1 MTELGLPMLQP
12 SVAQA
17 AGFLATLV
25 ACLALVFTTKWHGRL
40 SLDTTVGLQKFHCA
54 PTPRIGGLATLAG
67 LVAAYGVSSEAVRQ
81 LLGPLLIASLPA
93 FTAGLLEDL
102 TKKASIRVRL
112 VGTIFSGVVAW
123 YLTGMALT
131 RTGVPGVDHL
141 LSYVP
146 LSVLFTA
153 VAIGGVANAVNI
165 IDGFNGLAGGVLS
178 IIFAALGFIAAGA
191 GDHVLAATCGVLA
204 ACSLGFTLINWP
216 FGKIFLGDGG
226 AYQLGFAVGWIAV
239 ILVVRNP
246 AIPPWAPLMVCAYP
260 VLEVAFSMVRKAR
273 RAGYNPAV
281 PDRVHLHML
290 VHRRVVRHWLPS
302 ASQALQNGLTSP
314 FAWAYA
320 AALATWGCIFAR
332 DTIPLIVGLLAAALL
347 YASVYTRLTRFRWW
361 PFIAAS
367 LPGERAPTGAVGP
380 GPSTAPAVSRPA
392 RLAVASYPPREQ
404 FMTPAYLRPIREGDA
419 PGARRSAVLIY
430 GMLGLSTFLTMI
442 EPAPFELIALPL
454 VLASWIRHALS
465 DSRPYTRSSAALV
478 LLLALFSLLQL
489 LPVLGVAQNM
499 LNAAQYAAITA
510 LLIMIGIHLGH
521 LFGTGD
527 VRFAAFVRCYCVV
540 ALLSAVVAIGS
551 LYFAVSG
558 VVPEWLLV
566 EGRPK
571 AFFKDPNVLGPY
583 LVPAVVAFLYQAA
596 HSRSLGKLFYLL
608 CALVCALG
616 IVATASRGAWLNLAV
631 AVAVFTI
638 LGRTKALTVALVAI
652 TTGLLLA
659 LVIGPGSLSA
669 SAPDLFEL
677 FASRMQLQDY
687 DADRFLASRRAWEL
701 GLQYPIGVGPGDIT
715 SRMGLAAMDPH
726 NTYLRIWAENGPAA
740 LLLFLVIVGAA
751 TISTFLAWFN
761 TSGRTRE
768 AMACALALL
777 VGVLVN
783 AAVVDALHWRHFW
796 VIVGLCVFA
805 SHALYGRLNSHRS
818 TRSVVQP

>member
-1 MTELGLPMLQP
+1 MAELELAVLQP

-17 AGFLATLV
+17 AAFLATV
-25 ACLALVFTTKWHGRL
+25 AACLALMLTTKWHGRL
-40 SLDTTVGLQKFHCA
+40 SLDTTVGLQKFHSA

-102 TKKASIRVRL
+102 TKKASVRVRL
-112 VGTIFSGVVAW
+112 AGTIFSGFVAW

-178 IIFAALGFIAAGA
+178 IIFAGLGFIALGA
-191 GDHVLAATCGVLA
+191 DDHALAATCGVLA

-239 ILVVRNP
+239 ILVARNP
-246 AIPPWAPLMVCAYP
+246 EIPPWAPLMVCAYP
-260 VLEVAFSMVRKAR
+260 VLEVAFSMVRKTR

-302 ASQALQNGLTSP
+302 SSRALQNGMTSP
-314 FAWAYA
+314 FAWLYA
-320 AALATWGCIFAR
+320 AALAAWGCLFAK
-332 DTIPLIVGLLAAALL
+332 DTFHLIAGLLAAALL
-347 YASVYTRLTRFRWW
+347 YWSLYTRLTRFRWW
-361 PFIAAS
+361 PFTMAS
-367 LPGERAPTGAVGP
+367 LPGERAPTGAVGSGQLTTAVVRP
-380 GPSTAPAVSRPA
+380 GRLPA
-392 RLAVASYPPREQ
+392 RGYPPRE
-404 FMTPAYLRPIREGDA
+404 PIVTRLPPRLIGEWDA
-419 PGARRSAVLIY
+419 PPARRSAVLIY
-430 GMLGLSTFLTMI
+430 GILGFSTFLTMI
-442 EPAPFELIALPL
+442 EPAPFEVIALPL
-454 VLASWIRHALS
+454 VLASWIRHVLS

-478 LLLALFSLLQL
+478 LLLVLFSLLQL

-499 LNAAQYAAITA
+499 LNAAQYAGVTA
-510 LLIMIGIHLGH
+510 ALIMIGIHLGH

-527 VRFAAFVRCYCVV
+527 ARFAAFLRWYCVA
-540 ALLSAVVAIGS
+540 ALLSALVAMGS
-551 LYFAVSG
+551 LYFSVSG
-558 VVPEWLLV
+558 SAPEWLMF

-596 HSRSLGKLFYLL
+596 HTRSFGKPFYLM

-638 LGRTKALTVALVAI
+638 LGRTRAMTIALVAA
-652 TTGLLLA
+652 TMGLV
-659 LVIGPGSLSA
+659 LVIAVGPASLSTL
-669 SAPDLFEL
+669 APDLFDL
-677 FASRMQLQDY
+677 FAGRMQLQDY
-687 DADRFLASRRAWEL
+687 DADRFVATRQAWEL
-701 GLQYPIGVGPGDIT
+701 GLQYPMGVGPGDIT

-740 LLLFLVIVGAA
+740 LLLFLVIVGSAS
-751 TISTFLAWFN
+751 IGTFLAWFN

-796 VIVGLCVFA
+796 VILGLCVFA
-805 SHALYGRLNSHRS
+805 SHALCGRLNNYRS
-818 TRSVVQP
+818 IHSVVRQ